1 VKKVFNNTRICQIVY
16 DWKHD
21 PIEIPPNCVFPSR
34 NVGQFKVCPNIS
46 KYLESA
52 KRLLAI
58 RRFALGDVLML
69 LCVLRELKSYYKI
82 DHITLATSGMLAAHP
97 VINQLNFSADLI
109 VPISGV
115 SKLSYDAACHL
126 DGWLELDHMSDEFS
140 SKHRVDLYRE
150 FFGLPTGRSPDW
162 SGFETR
168 VSAEYFV
175 FCPAGRRI
183 YNSLSPR
190 LAEEIKTALSRHKKV
205 VTISDENRV
214 EDDKLVDIIAGAS
227 VLVTV
232 DSGPLWIA
240 HYTATPVVFLSGPT
254 KPEQRVSYHPLYPD
268 GVETVQLAE
277 RVGCSSCFERAANCN
292 FSAACM
298 KNDREAKAIASEVVR
313 KVGKVR
319 WKR

>member
-1 VKKVFNNTRICQIVY
+1 VRKVLNNTQISQIVY
-16 DWKHD
+16 DWKYD
-21 PIEIPPNCVFPSR
+21 PIEIPPNCFFPSR
-34 NVGQFKVCPNIS
+34 NVGQFKVCDSIS
-46 KYLESA
+46 EYLKSA
-52 KRLLAI
+52 KRLLVI

-69 LCVLRELKSYYKI
+69 LCVLRELKAYYKL
-82 DHITLATSGMLAAHP
+82 DHITLATSGMLADHP

-109 VPISGV
+109 TSTSRLDKI
-115 SKLSYDAACHL
+115 SYDAACHL
-126 DGWLELDHMSDEFS
+126 DGWLEMDHISDKFAF
-140 SKHRVDLYRE
+140 KHRIDLYRE
-150 FFGLPTGRSPDW
+150 FFELPTGKDPDW
-162 SGFETR
+162 SGFEIK
-168 VSAEYFV
+168 VSSKYIV

-183 YNSLSPR
+183 YNSLS
-190 LAEEIKTALSRHKKV
+190 LKLTKEIEKGLSRHKKV
-205 VTISDENRV
+205 VLISDENRV
-214 EDDKLVDIIAGAS
+214 EDDKLVDIIAEAS

-268 GVETVQLAE
+268 GVETVRLAE
-277 RVGCSSCFERAANCN
+277 RVGCSSCFERAVGCN